1 MCDRH
6 TTMGSTAWHVNDVE
20 EVVPGVT
27 FEITNAIN
35 NTRYVC
41 VSLIDGMAPIDS
53 EPVYL
58 YIAGV
63 LILKL

>member
-1 MCDRH
+1 
-6 TTMGSTAWHVNDVE
+6 MGSTGWRVNDTE
-20 EVVPGVT
+20 EVVAGVT
-27 FEITNAIN
+27 FEITNATN
-35 NTRYVC
+35 NTRYTC
-41 VSLIDGMAPIDS
+41 VSLIDGMDPVDS